1 MGLIIKTDK
10 KAVTGFDGEERN
22 QKTRRFRS
30 FRKAKPAGSACRI
43 CLQDLP
49 AGSGV

>member
-1 MGLIIKTDK
+1 MARIPWLPGLMGLIIKTDK

-30 FRKAKPAGSACRI
+30 FRKA
-43 CLQDLP
+43 
-49 AGSGV
+49 